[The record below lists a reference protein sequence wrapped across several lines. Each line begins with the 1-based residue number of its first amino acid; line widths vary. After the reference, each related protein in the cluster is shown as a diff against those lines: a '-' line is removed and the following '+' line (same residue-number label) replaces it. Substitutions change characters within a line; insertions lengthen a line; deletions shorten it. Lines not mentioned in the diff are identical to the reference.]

1 VAAAGTGLM
10 DGVVG
15 WFLDPANW
23 SGAGGIPNRLLEHV
37 VLSGLAVGIAAAIA
51 VPVGLLIG
59 HTGRGA
65 VATVAVGNLG
75 RAIPSYAMLVIFVPI
90 LHIGFANAL
99 AALVLLAIP
108 PILTNTYA
116 GMRGVDRDMVEA
128 GRAMGMSEL
137 GLLRRVELPLALPVV
152 IAGLR
157 VAAVAVV
164 ATATLAALVGGGA
177 LGRFIV
183 DGFALRDTPQLVGG
197 AILVAVLAVI
207 TERAFTI
214 LERLAVSPGLRRD
227 RERTSPAELAPPRAG
242 TPVGLP

>member
-1 VAAAGTGLM
+1 VDAVVA
-10 DGVVG
+10 

-23 SGAGGIPNRLLEHV
+23 SGTSGIPNRMLEHIELSVLAV
-37 VLSGLAVGIAAAIA
+37 VIGAGLAI
-51 VPVGLLIG
+51 PVGLYIG

-65 VATVAVGNLG
+65 VATVAIGNLG
-75 RAIPSYAMLVIFVPI
+75 RAVPSYAMLVVFVP
-90 LHIGFANAL
+90 LLGIGFGNAL

-116 GMRGVDRDMVEA
+116 GMQGVDREMVEA
-128 GRAMGMSEL
+128 GRGMGMREL
-137 GLLRRVELPLALPVV
+137 QLLRRVELPLALPVM

-157 VAAVAVV
+157 VSAVQVV

-197 AILVAVLAVI
+197 AILVAVLALL
-207 TERAFTI
+207 TERLFTY
-214 LERLAVSPGLRRD
+214 LEHRAVSPGVRGIPRGP
-227 RERTSPAELAPPRAG
+227 TPADLAPPSPQGGVVA
-242 TPVGLP
+242 

>member
-1 VAAAGTGLM
+1 M
-10 DGVVG
+10 DGVIG

-23 SGAGGIPNRLLEHV
+23 SGASGIPNRLLEHV
-37 VLSGLAVGIAAAIA
+37 VLSGLAVAIAAAVAI
-51 VPVGLLIG
+51 PVGLLIG

-65 VATVAVGNLG
+65 VATVAIGNLG

-116 GMRGVDRDMVEA
+116 GMRGVDRDLVEA
-128 GRAMGMSEL
+128 GRGMGMSEA
-137 GLLRRVELPLALPVV
+137 GLLRRVELPLALPVI

-183 DGFALRDTPQLVGG
+183 DGFALRDQPQLVGG
-197 AILVAVLAVI
+197 AILVALLAVI
-207 TERAFTI
+207 TERGFT
-214 LERLAVSPGLRRD
+214 LVEWLAISPGLRRAT
-227 RERTSPAELAPPRAG
+227 RAPSPAELTPPRAG
-242 TPVGLP
+242 TPAGLP

>member
-1 VAAAGTGLM
+1 M
-10 DGVVG
+10 DAVIA

-23 SGAGGIPNRLLEHV
+23 SGSGGIPSRTIEHLE
-37 VLSGLAVGIAAAIA
+37 LSGLAVVVAALIAIPA
-51 VPVGLLIG
+51 GLFIG

-75 RAIPSYAMLVIFVPI
+75 RAVPSYAMLVIFVPI
-90 LHIGFANAL
+90 LHIGFTNAL

-116 GMRGVDRDMVEA
+116 AMQGVDRDMVEA
-128 GRAMGMSEL
+128 GRGMGMTEL
-137 GLLRRVELPLALPVV
+137 ELLRRVEVPLALPVI

-164 ATATLAALVGGGA
+164 ATATLWALVGGGA
-177 LGRFIV
+177 VGRVIV
-183 DGFALRDTPQLVGG
+183 DGFALRDQPQLVGG

-207 TERAFTI
+207 TERAFSL
-214 LERLAVSPGLRRD
+214 LERIAVSPGLRDVR
-227 RERTSPAELAPPRAG
+227 RGPAPADLAPPSVQGGVA
-242 TPVGLP
+242 P

>member
-1 VAAAGTGLM
+1 M
-10 DGVVG
+10 DALVG

-23 SGAGGIPNRLLEHV
+23 SGSGGIPTRTVEHLQ
-37 VLSGLAVGIAAAIA
+37 LSGLSILVAALIAI
-51 VPVGLLIG
+51 PLGLLIG

-65 VATVAVGNLG
+65 LVTVSIGNLG
-75 RAIPSYAMLVIFVPI
+75 RAVPSYAMLVIFIPV

-108 PILTNTYA
+108 PILTNTHA
-116 GMRGVDRDMVEA
+116 AMQGVDRDMIEA
-128 GRAMGMSEL
+128 GRGMGMTEL
-137 GLLRRVELPLALPVV
+137 ELLRQVEVPLALPVI

-207 TERAFTI
+207 TERAFSVV
-214 LERLAVSPGLRRD
+214 ERLAVSPGVRGVP
-227 RERTSPAELAPPRAG
+227 REPSPADLAPPSVQG
-242 TPVGLP
+242 MVG

>member
-1 VAAAGTGLM
+1 M
-10 DGVVG
+10 NGVVA

-23 SGAGGIPNRLLEHV
+23 TGTSGIPNRTIEHLQ
-37 VLSGLAVGIAAAIA
+37 LSILAILIAALVAI
-51 VPVGLLIG
+51 PVGLFIG

-75 RAIPSYAMLVIFVPI
+75 RAVPSYAMLVIFVPI
-90 LHIGFANAL
+90 LHIGFTNAL

-116 GMRGVDRDMVEA
+116 GMRGVDREMIEA
-128 GRAMGMSEL
+128 GRGMGMTEL
-137 GLLRRVELPLALPVV
+137 ALLRRVELPLALPVV

-197 AILVAVLAVI
+197 AILVGVLAVL
-207 TERAFTI
+207 TERSFT
-214 LERLAVSPGLRRD
+214 LVERLTVSPGLRAGARD
-227 RERTSPAELAPPRAG
+227 AGGSGGSSNPRIPGSPTQE
-242 TPVGLP
+242 PVGS

>member
-1 VAAAGTGLM
+1 M
-10 DGVVG
+10 NGVVA

-23 SGAGGIPNRLLEHV
+23 TGSGGIPNRTIEHLE
-37 VLSGLAVGIAAAIA
+37 LSGLAVLIAALVAI
-51 VPVGLLIG
+51 PIGLLIG

-65 VATVAVGNLG
+65 VVTVGIGNLG
-75 RAIPSYAMLVIFVPI
+75 RAIPSYALLIIFVPI
-90 LHIGFANAL
+90 LHLGFTNAL

-116 GMRGVDRDMVEA
+116 GMRGVDREMVEA
-128 GRAMGMSEL
+128 GRGMGMTEL

-177 LGRFIV
+177 LGRYIV

-197 AILVAVLAVI
+197 AILVGVLAVL
-207 TERAFTI
+207 TERSFA
-214 LERLAVSPGLRRD
+214 LVERLTVSPGLRSSHGGSRGPD
-227 RERTSPAELAPPRAG
+227 GRGRARSPRREPAA
-242 TPVGLP
+242 T

>member
-1 VAAAGTGLM
+1 M
-10 DGVVG
+10 DAVVG

-23 SGAGGIPNRLLEHV
+23 SGSGGIPNRMLEHLE
-37 VLSGLAVGIAAAIA
+37 LSGLAVLVAGMIAIPA
-51 VPVGLLIG
+51 GLFIG
-59 HTGRGA
+59 HTGRAA

-75 RAIPSYAMLVIFVPI
+75 RAVPSYAMLVVFVPI

-116 GMRGVDRDMVEA
+116 AMQGVDRDMVEA
-128 GRAMGMSEL
+128 GRGMGMTEL
-137 GLLRRVELPLALPVV
+137 ELLRRVEVPLALPVI

-183 DGFALRDTPQLVGG
+183 DGFALRDTPQLVAG
-197 AILVAVLAVI
+197 AILVALLAVL
-207 TERAFTI
+207 TERAFSVV
-214 LERLAVSPGLRRD
+214 ERLAVSPGVRGVASEL
-227 RERTSPAELAPPRAG
+227 SPADLAPPSVQG
-242 TPVGLP
+242 GVG

>member
-1 VAAAGTGLM
+1 M
-10 DGVVG
+10 DAIVG

-23 SGAGGIPNRLLEHV
+23 TGSGGIPNRTLEHIE
-37 VLSGLAVGIAAAIA
+37 LSGLAILIAALIAI
-51 VPVGLLIG
+51 PVGLVIG

-65 VATVAVGNLG
+65 VVTLAIGNLG
-75 RAIPSYAMLVIFVPI
+75 RAVPSYAMLVVFVPI
-90 LHIGFANAL
+90 LHLGFTNAL

-108 PILTNTYA
+108 PILTNTDT
-116 GMRGVDRDMVEA
+116 GMRGVDREMIEA
-128 GRAMGMSEL
+128 GRGMGMTEL
-137 GLLRRVELPLALPVV
+137 GLLGRVELPLALPVI

-183 DGFALRDTPQLVGG
+183 DGFALQDTPQLVGG

-207 TERAFTI
+207 TERAFSL
-214 LERLAVSPGLRRD
+214 LERLTVSPGLRGVRVGP
-227 RERTSPAELAPPRAG
+227 TPAEVAPPSPPGMLA
-242 TPVGLP
+242 

>member
-1 VAAAGTGLM
+1 MGAI
-10 DGVVG
+10 VG

-23 SGAGGIPNRLLEHV
+23 TGSGGIPNRTLEHLE
-37 VLSGLAVGIAAAIA
+37 LSGLAILIAALIAIPA
-51 VPVGLLIG
+51 GLLIG

-65 VATVAVGNLG
+65 VLTVAIGNLG
-75 RAIPSYAMLVIFVPI
+75 RAVPSYAMLVVFVPI
-90 LHIGFANAL
+90 LHLGFTNAL

-108 PILTNTYA
+108 PVLTNTYA
-116 GMRGVDRDMVEA
+116 GMRGVDREVVEA
-128 GRAMGMSEL
+128 GRGMGMTEL
-137 GLLRRVELPLALPVV
+137 GLLWRVELPLALPVV

-197 AILVAVLAVI
+197 AILVALLAVI
-207 TERAFTI
+207 TERAFS
-214 LERLAVSPGLRRD
+214 LVERLAVSPGLRGAR
-227 RERTSPAELAPPRAG
+227 SGPAPAELAPVRAG
-242 TPVGLP
+242 TALD

>member
-1 VAAAGTGLM
+1 M
-10 DGVVG
+10 DGVIG

-23 SGAGGIPNRLLEHV
+23 SGTSGIPNRLVEHV
-37 VLSGLAVGIAAAIA
+37 VLSGLAVAIAAAIA
-51 VPVGLLIG
+51 IPVGLLIG

-116 GMRGVDRDMVEA
+116 GMRGVDRDLVEA
-128 GRAMGMSEL
+128 GRGMGMSEV
-137 GLLRRVELPLALPVV
+137 GLLQRVELPLALPVI

-183 DGFALRDTPQLVGG
+183 DGFALRDQPQLVGG
-197 AILVAVLAVI
+197 AILVALLAVV
-207 TERAFTI
+207 TERSFTL
-214 LERLAVSPGLRRD
+214 LERLAVSPGLRR
-227 RERTSPAELAPPRAG
+227 TAGPPSSAAAAPG
-242 TPVGLP
+242 TPKAAPGG

>member
-1 VAAAGTGLM
+1 M
-10 DGVVG
+10 DGVVA

-23 SGAGGIPNRLLEHV
+23 SGTSGIPNRLLEHV
-37 VLSGLAVGIAAAIA
+37 VLSGLAVVIAAAIA
-51 VPVGLLIG
+51 IPAGFLIG

-75 RAIPSYAMLVIFVPI
+75 RAIPSYALLVIFVPI

-128 GRAMGMSEL
+128 GRGMGMSET
-137 GLLRRVELPLALPVV
+137 GLLRVVELPLALPVV

-183 DGFALRDTPQLVGG
+183 DGFALRDQPQLVGG
-197 AILVAVLAVI
+197 AILVAVLAVL
-207 TERAFTI
+207 TERAFTL
-214 LERLAVSPGLRRD
+214 LERLAISPGLRPR
-227 RERTSPAELAPPRAG
+227 REPQAPEEAAPPTRTG
-242 TPVGLP
+242 TA

>member
-1 VAAAGTGLM
+1 M
-10 DGVVG
+10 DAVVG
-15 WFLDPANW
+15 WFLDAANW
-23 SGAGGIPNRLLEHV
+23 TGSSGIPNRTLEHV
-37 VLSGLAVGIAAAIA
+37 ELSGLAVLIAALVAIPA
-51 VPVGLLIG
+51 GLLIG

-65 VATVAVGNLG
+65 VVTVAVGNLG
-75 RAIPSYAMLVIFVPI
+75 RAVPSYAMLVIFVPI
-90 LHIGFANAL
+90 LHIGFTNAL

-116 GMRGVDRDMVEA
+116 GMRGVDREMVEA
-128 GRAMGMSEL
+128 GRGMGMTEL
-137 GLLRRVELPLALPVV
+137 ELLRRVEVPLALPVM

-207 TERAFTI
+207 TERAFS
-214 LERLAVSPGLRRD
+214 LVERLTVSPGLRRAS
-227 RERTSPAELAPPRAG
+227 RGPSPAEVAPPGREAFS
-242 TPVGLP
+242 